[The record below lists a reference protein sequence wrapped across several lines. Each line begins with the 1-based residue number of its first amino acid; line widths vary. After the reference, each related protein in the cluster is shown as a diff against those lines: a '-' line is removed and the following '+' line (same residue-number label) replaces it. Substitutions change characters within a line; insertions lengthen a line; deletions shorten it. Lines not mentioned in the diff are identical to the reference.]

1 MCQLESGNRSALP
14 QWQLQMLPPGL
25 LNGVVDGA
33 MRVVD
38 GVLQLVWAI
47 CEKVSIL
54 KFSVSPGKHSSGTC
68 IVH

>member
-47 CEKVSIL
+47 CEKVS
-54 KFSVSPGKHSSGTC
+54 
-68 IVH
+68 